1 MKTVISRFISF
12 LSNPMPQ
19 SQCTNLE
26 LSQELKKLGFPQE
39 SLFWHVR
46 LSDKPDGTQ
55 DWYLLDRKPKNYE
68 ERVAAPTVAELLE
81 RLPAST
87 SLLKRTDEKTNSN
100 PRYYAETFDVYQ
112 KDLWDENPANALAKL
127 RIYLLKNNLIEL

>member
-1 MKTVISRFISF
+1 
-12 LSNPMPQ
+12 MPQ

-26 LSQELKKLGFPQE
+26 LSQELKELGYPQE
-39 SLFWHVR
+39 SLFWYSPYVEIGG
-46 LSDKPDGTQ
+46 SGKPSFKLEYRTGVKSN
-55 DWYLLDRKPKNYE
+55 RE
-68 ERVAAPTVAELLE
+68 ISIAAPTVAELLE

-100 PRYYAETFDVYQ
+100 PRYYAETFDVYH